1 MKDFKKLKIWQNGII
16 IVTKIYKLTEYLP
29 STEKYGLISQITR
42 AAVSVPS
49 NIAEGSGRSS
59 EKEYIRFLE
68 FALGST
74 YEIET
79 QLLIILN
86 LNLVEEQKIEIIMSL
101 ISEEQKMISGFINKL
116 NN

>member
-1 MKDFKKLKIWQNGII
+1 MKDFKNLKIWQKGIE
-16 IVTKIYKLTEYLP
+16 IVTAIYKLTESLP
-29 STEKYGLISQITR
+29 SAEKYGLISQLTR

-68 FALGST
+68 FSLGST

-86 LNLVEEQKIEIIMSL
+86 LKLIEEQKIEVILSIIN
-101 ISEEQKMISGFINKL
+101 EEQKMISGFINKL

>member
-1 MKDFKKLKIWQNGII
+1 MKDFKKLKIWQNGIN
-16 IVTKIYKLTEYLP
+16 IVTEIYKLSESLP
-29 STEKYGLISQITR
+29 STEKFGLISQITR
-42 AAVSVPS
+42 AAISVPS
-49 NIAEGSGRSS
+49 NIAEGSSRSS

-79 QLLIILN
+79 QLIIILN
-86 LNLVEEQKIEIIMSL
+86 LNLVEEQKIEIIIAL

-116 NN
+116 NT

>member
-1 MKDFKKLKIWQNGII
+1 MKDFKKLKIWQNGIK
-16 IVTKIYKLTEYLP
+16 IVTEIYKLTEFLP
-29 STEKYGLISQITR
+29 STEKYGLISQLTR